1 MKEMRKGHRILV
13 RIPESKMSLGI
24 QSSGWEVNMKIKY

>member
-13 RIPESKMSLGI
+13 GIPEGKMPLGI
-24 QSSGWEVNMKIKY
+24 QSRGGEVNIRSKY